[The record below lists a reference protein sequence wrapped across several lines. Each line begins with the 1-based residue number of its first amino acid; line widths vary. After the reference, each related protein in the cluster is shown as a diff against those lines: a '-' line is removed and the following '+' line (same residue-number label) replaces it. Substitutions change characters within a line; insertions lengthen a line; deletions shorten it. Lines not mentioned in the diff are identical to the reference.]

1 MTGDLLS
8 TLAHDLRNYIA
19 PVVNAAHLIRLKS
32 RNDPEMSGIV
42 SIIERQVAAM
52 THTLDAVMDADRL
65 AQGKVPLQM
74 ESVDLPAVVQSAVQA
89 RKSAFDSRRQTVRIS
104 CGPGPVRIDGDRARL
119 AQAVGNLLD
128 NAARYGDEGGE
139 IAIDVATM
147 DGEARLRI
155 VDHGHG
161 IEPDVLPHVFE
172 AFTLRS
178 PQRKGLG
185 LGLTTARSI
194 CELHGGGISAR
205 SDGPGRGSEFVI
217 SLPLAPESA
226 ARARPSEA
234 PADNSSAQPRASCP
248 RRILVADD
256 NQAVRNSFAAILKE
270 MGHDVRL
277 AADGMQAVE
286 LAEAWS
292 PEFVIV
298 DVHMPKIDGYAVAR
312 KLRARFPPA
321 KMQLVMM
328 SGTDLDPTTLMGAKQ
343 AGFDHC
349 VDKTL
354 AVKGIESLLR
364 GEAPPVHA

>member
-1 MTGDLLS
+1 MIGNLLAA
-8 TLAHDLRNYIA
+8 LAHDLRNYIA

-52 THTLDAVMDADRL
+52 THTLDAVVDADRL
-65 AQGKVPLQM
+65 AQGTAPLQM
-74 ESVDLPAVVQSAVQA
+74 ESVDLAAVVQSAVQA
-89 RKSAFDSRRQTVRIS
+89 RKSVLDSRRQTVRIS
-104 CGPGPVRIDGDRARL
+104 CGPGAVWIDGDRARL

-128 NAARYGDEGGE
+128 NAAQYGDEGGE
-139 IAIDVATM
+139 IAIDIATM

-155 VDHGHG
+155 ADHGRG
-161 IEPDVLPHVFE
+161 IEPDVLPHIFE
-172 AFTLRS
+172 AFSLRS

-185 LGLTTARSI
+185 LGLTTARII
-194 CELHGGGISAR
+194 CELHGGRISAR
-205 SDGPGRGSEFVI
+205 SEGPGRGSEFVI
-217 SLPLAPESA
+217 SLPLAPDGA
-226 ARARPSEA
+226 VRAHLSEA
-234 PADNSSAQPRASCP
+234 PAYTSGAQPRASCP

-286 LAEAWS
+286 VAEAWS

>member
-1 MTGDLLS
+1 MTGDLLVRL
-8 TLAHDLRNYIA
+8 THELRNYIA
-19 PVVNAAHLIRLKS
+19 PIVNAAHLIRLKS
-32 RNDPEMSGIV
+32 GNDPEMSGIV
-42 SIIERQVAAM
+42 SIIERQIAAM
-52 THTLDAVMDADRL
+52 TRTLEAVADADRL
-65 AQGKVPLQM
+65 SQGRAPLQM
-74 ESVDLPAVVQSAVQA
+74 ERVDLAAAVQSAVQA
-89 RKSAFDSRRQTVRIS
+89 RRSIFDGRRQTVHIAS
-104 CGPGPVRIDGDRARL
+104 AANPVWVNADRARL
-119 AQAVGNLLD
+119 VQAVGNVLD

-139 IAIDVATM
+139 IAIEIATTSE
-147 DGEARLRI
+147 EARLRI
-155 VDHGHG
+155 ADQGRG
-161 IEPDVLPHVFE
+161 IEPEVLPHVFE

-178 PQRKGLG
+178 PQRSGLG
-185 LGLTTARSI
+185 LGLAIARAI
-194 CELHGGGISAR
+194 CELHGGRISAR

-226 ARARPSEA
+226 AHARPSEPATEKSATTARA
-234 PADNSSAQPRASCP
+234 PGA

-277 AADGMQAVE
+277 AADGVQAVE

-298 DVHMPKIDGYAVAR
+298 DVHMPKIDGYGVAR

>member
-8 TLAHDLRNYIA
+8 ILTHELRNYIA
-19 PVVNAAHLIRLKS
+19 PIVNAAHLIRLKS
-32 RNDPEMSGIV
+32 GNDPEMSGIV
-42 SIIERQVAAM
+42 SIIERQIAAM
-52 THTLDAVMDADRL
+52 TRTLEAVADADRL
-65 AQGKVPLQM
+65 SQGKATLQM
-74 ESVDLPAVVQSAVQA
+74 EAVDLAAVVQSAVQA
-89 RKSAFDSRRQTVRIS
+89 RKSMFDSRRQTVRIAPEANPAS
-104 CGPGPVRIDGDRARL
+104 VIADRARI
-119 AQAVGNLLD
+119 AQAVGNVLD
-128 NAARYGDEGGE
+128 NAARYGNEGGE
-139 IAIDVATM
+139 IRIEIAAM
-147 DGEARLRI
+147 GGEAQLRI
-155 VDHGHG
+155 ADQGRG

-178 PQRKGLG
+178 QRNGLG
-185 LGLTTARSI
+185 LGLTIARAI
-194 CELHGGGISAR
+194 CELHGGSISAR

-217 SLPLAPESA
+217 ALPLAPESA
-226 ARARPSEA
+226 TRPRPSDAPTEKSAARAR
-234 PADNSSAQPRASCP
+234 ASCA

-277 AADGMQAVE
+277 AADGVQAVE
-286 LAEAWS
+286 LAESWS